1 MRDHVRETEMMFF
14 FENFLPLANTLR
26 EKGKTSDTCTSDSIV
41 LKSLS
46 FVKHELYF
54 RKIKAVINSLTGE
67 RLKANGSD
75 LEAKVFDTLYL
86 QVWSLNIAGSALF
99 LIILNHV

>member
-26 EKGKTSDTCTSDSIV
+26 EK
-41 LKSLS
+41 
-46 FVKHELYF
+46 
-54 RKIKAVINSLTGE
+54 GE

-99 LIILNHV
+99 SIVLNHV